1 MRKNAFCEM
10 QLTIILVI
18 LGIIVSGCGPIRS
31 TECVT
36 KITENCEAGLA
47 KVNDISMYYEV
58 HGSGEPIF
66 VLHGAGDS
74 IEVMKNGIVAL
85 SENYRVIAVDSRGH
99 GRTTDSDQ
107 PFSNELFAKDILEL
121 MTLLEIDKAHIVG
134 LSDGGVTGL
143 TIAINYPDRI
153 NKLVTIGAN
162 FTPDGLTDLV
172 IEFISDS
179 ENIEKVPVSS
189 VYKKYAPDPS
199 KWLLLHE
206 KLWQMT
212 LSGPNYTQADLG
224 KIQAPVLVMLGER
237 DNLIR
242 VEHTEELHR
251 MITNSKL
258 FIVPKAE
265 HNVFEVNQYFSRD
278 VIDEVNEA
286 ILEFLMTE

>member
-1 MRKNAFCEM
+1 MRKKAIWKL
-10 QLTIILVI
+10 QLTIVCII
-18 LGIIVSGCGPIRS
+18 LGVVITGCGPIKS

-47 KVNDISMYYEV
+47 KVNDITMYYEV

-74 IEVMKNGIVAL
+74 IELMKNGIVAL

-107 PFSNELFAKDILEL
+107 PFSNELFAKDIIEL
-121 MTLLEIDKAHIVG
+121 MNLLEIDKAHIMG

-143 TIAINYPDRI
+143 AIAINYPDRI

-172 IEFISDS
+172 IEFISDN
-179 ENIEKVPVSS
+179 ENIENVPVSP
-189 VYKKYAPDPS
+189 VYEKYAPDPS
-199 KWLLLHE
+199 KWPILIE
-206 KLWQMT
+206 RLWQIT
-212 LSGPNYTQADLG
+212 LSGPNYTQDDLG
-224 KIQAPVLVMLGER
+224 KIQAPVLVMMGER
-237 DNLIR
+237 DKFIR

-251 MITNSKL
+251 MITNSTL
-258 FIVPKAE
+258 FIVPKTG
-265 HNVFEVNQYFSRD
+265 HNVFEVNQYIERD
-278 VIDEVNEA
+278 ALDVAIEA
-286 ILEFLMTE
+286 IVKFLMTE

>member
-1 MRKNAFCEM
+1 MRKKALCGM

-18 LGIIVSGCGPIRS
+18 LGVIISGCGPIRS

-47 KVNDISMYYEV
+47 KANDITMYYEV

-74 IEVMKNGIVAL
+74 IEVMRHGIVAL
-85 SENYRVIAVDSRGH
+85 SENYRVIAVDTRGH

-107 PFSNELFAKDILEL
+107 PFSNELFAKDITEL
-121 MTLLEIDKAHIVG
+121 MDSLEIDKAHIIG
-134 LSDGGVTGL
+134 LSDGGITGL

-179 ENIEKVPVSS
+179 ENIEELQVPP
-189 VYKKYAPDPS
+189 VYLNYAPDPS
-199 KWLLLHE
+199 KWPLLIE
-206 KLWQMT
+206 KLWRMT
-212 LSGPNYTQADLG
+212 LSGPNYTQEDLG

-237 DNLIR
+237 DEFIR
-242 VEHTEELHR
+242 VEHTKELHR
-251 MITNSKL
+251 SITNSSL
-258 FIVPKAE
+258 FIVPKAG
-265 HNVFEVNQYFSRD
+265 HNVFELSYTGARD
-278 VIDEVNEA
+278 VVDEVNDA